1 MKKLPNK
8 VFFYDGIT
16 ITDFA
21 NFKGL
26 CKRNFAC
33 TRNNCLPRYK
43 NIRTTPC
50 ESDGWEMG

>member
-21 NFKGL
+21 NFKG
-26 CKRNFAC
+26 FANE
-33 TRNNCLPRYK
+33 TSRVRWYS
-43 NIRTTPC
+43 TP
-50 ESDGWEMG
+50 SGLNK